1 MRRMFQLI
9 QKAVLKYKLHVANG
23 HERAELLRNRFYF
36 FRKKCGTVY
45 IVDRKRTLFN

>member
-36 FRKKCGTVY
+36 LGKNVELYTSLIGNEPY
-45 IVDRKRTLFN
+45 

>member
-36 FRKKCGTVY
+36 LGKMWNCIHR
-45 IVDRKRTLFN
+45 